1 MRWTSVSLVE
11 EDGRCCGL
19 LWLAVACTC
28 PSPHEVHRAEA
39 WQYTGTQTEPCSSAH
54 LRLRLRVVTLG
65 TIRVVGYDGV
75 AERSS
80 DDLARRG
87 IRRHLQYRYQGTKCS
102 RWVGVG
108 AALAFAFDGT
118 SSVAWGVAQAG

>member
-1 MRWTSVSLVE
+1 M
-11 EDGRCCGL
+11 
-19 LWLAVACTC
+19 A
-28 PSPHEVHRAEA
+28 VHRGAEP
-39 WQYTGTQTEPCSSAH
+39 GSSAH

-65 TIRVVGYDGV
+65 TIRVVGCDGV
-75 AERSS
+75 AEGSF

-87 IRRHLQYRYQGTKCS
+87 IRRHLQYRCQGTKCS

-118 SSVAWGVAQAG
+118 SSVAWGVVEAGTSESL

>member
-1 MRWTSVSLVE
+1 M
-11 EDGRCCGL
+11 
-19 LWLAVACTC
+19 A
-28 PSPHEVHRAEA
+28 VHRD
-39 WQYTGTQTEPCSSAH
+39 TEPGSSAH

-65 TIRVVGYDGV
+65 TIRVGYNGV
-75 AERSS
+75 AERSF

-87 IRRHLQYRYQGTKCS
+87 IRRHLQYRTYYRCQGTKCS

-118 SSVAWGVAQAG
+118 SNAAWEVAQAG

>member
-1 MRWTSVSLVE
+1 M
-11 EDGRCCGL
+11 
-19 LWLAVACTC
+19 A
-28 PSPHEVHRAEA
+28 VHRD
-39 WQYTGTQTEPCSSAH
+39 TEPGSSAQ

-65 TIRVVGYDGV
+65 TIRDVGYNGV
-75 AERSS
+75 AERSF

-87 IRRHLQYRYQGTKCS
+87 IRRHLQYQGTKCS

-118 SSVAWGVAQAG
+118 SSVAWEVAQAG